1 MDERFGRVEQIEQ
14 RIQMRLG
21 IFVSHSVLPLEFKP
35 AHSLGDLLLQ
45 HLDAFGTGSGGEGR
59 RVTGL
64 GGSLR

>member
-35 AHSLGDLLLQ
+35 AHSLGDTRFQ
-45 HLDAFGTGSGGEGR
+45 HTVVVRETPFGYPVRYSTID
-59 RVTGL
+59 
-64 GGSLR
+64 